1 MDFDF
6 AIRARIALILLLTLG
21 FLSEL
26 YLLANNHIF
35 NASSDDP
42 TLYQKRFEILRPML
56 PRRGLVGYFS
66 DKGDP
71 FVDSASAMKP
81 YYLTQYTLSPLI
93 VANSQKLPLVIGN
106 FDHTNSKPPQPKD
119 GGLVLK
125 VDFRN
130 GLQLFSHPEAGTLG
144 DSKRQSDLSK

>member
-1 MDFDF
+1 MDFAF
-6 AIRARIALILLLTLG
+6 PIRARIALILLLTLV

-26 YLLANNHIF
+26 YLLANHHIF

-42 TLYQKRFEILRPML
+42 TLYQKRFESLRPML

-106 FDHTNSKPPQPKD
+106 FDHINSKPPQPKD
-119 GGLVLK
+119 DGLVLEI
-125 VDFRN
+125 DFKN
-130 GLQLFSHPEAGTLG
+130 GLQLFSHSDAAALR
-144 DSKRQSDLSK
+144 DSKRQSDFSK